1 MSDDYAQGLE
11 QFRQMVGAE
20 RIDALVQR
28 FAAVCPDF
36 EKEVVSVVGGRIW
49 TRGGIDLKTRSL
61 CSICVLAALG
71 RTNALRLNFDM
82 ALNNGAGVKEIFEA
96 LFQVAVY
103 AGYPAMWDAL
113 VMLEEVL
120 AARQQYSGE
129 RDCVP
134 PDYACYRSRRPSVCS
149 CDSSTAAGASI
160 RRSRPRASFGKAVT
174 SRRLG
179 ASASSI
185 RCAQCL
191 TQSLHGVDSR
201 CGRRAAWRRTLFPY
215 ALPGSRRSR
224 RRGP

>member
-1 MSDDYAQGLE
+1 MSDDYARGLE

-49 TRGGIDLKTRSL
+49 TRGGIDLKTRFL

-103 AGYPAMWDAL
+103 VGYPAMWDAL

-120 AARQQYSGE
+120 VARQQ
-129 RDCVP
+129 
-134 PDYACYRSRRPSVCS
+134 
-149 CDSSTAAGASI
+149 
-160 RRSRPRASFGKAVT
+160 
-174 SRRLG
+174 
-179 ASASSI
+179 
-185 RCAQCL
+185 
-191 TQSLHGVDSR
+191 
-201 CGRRAAWRRTLFPY
+201 
-215 ALPGSRRSR
+215 
-224 RRGP
+224 

>member
-1 MSDDYAQGLE
+1 MSDDYARGLE

-36 EKEVVSVVGGRIW
+36 EKEVVSVIGGRIW

-82 ALNNGAGVKEIFEA
+82 ALNNGAGVEEIFEA

-120 AARQQYSGE
+120 TARQQ
-129 RDCVP
+129 
-134 PDYACYRSRRPSVCS
+134 
-149 CDSSTAAGASI
+149 
-160 RRSRPRASFGKAVT
+160 
-174 SRRLG
+174 
-179 ASASSI
+179 
-185 RCAQCL
+185 
-191 TQSLHGVDSR
+191 
-201 CGRRAAWRRTLFPY
+201 
-215 ALPGSRRSR
+215 
-224 RRGP
+224 